1 MAEGNRMIFGLFLAA
16 GFIVHSEIGRSILPS
31 PLHGFR
37 LATVWNT
44 HELRTTLIRIRVHV
58 LAANL
63 RTTYNNLKISSL
75 LPLRHRVKT
84 IHNPSSFLREKE
96 KRIHARVSHRRSR
109 SKGGID
115 QTKTKEKGEIERER
129 GKQVHL
135 VVILTKKKEK
145 KEKYQGEEMHASR
158 GVCNFRK
165 RCLVASRNR
174 ISFCPS
180 PLTTR
185 AFPSISPFPLLFFL
199 SRKPALIPASLS
211 PENAP
216 ENLHAR
222 DSTSNKRIPRKQYQ
236 TIYLEERKSGNI

>member
-1 MAEGNRMIFGLFLAA
+1 MIFGLFLAA

-129 GKQVHL
+129 ERETG
-135 VVILTKKKEK
+135 TSCRNPYEK
-145 KEKYQGEEMHASR
+145 K
-158 GVCNFRK
+158 RK
-165 RCLVASRNR
+165 K
-174 ISFCPS
+174 
-180 PLTTR
+180 
-185 AFPSISPFPLLFFL
+185 
-199 SRKPALIPASLS
+199 RK
-211 PENAP
+211 
-216 ENLHAR
+216 
-222 DSTSNKRIPRKQYQ
+222 KRKIPR
-236 TIYLEERKSGNI
+236 RGDACVSRRM

>member
-1 MAEGNRMIFGLFLAA
+1 MIFGLFLAA
-16 GFIVHSEIGRSILPS
+16 GFIVHSEIGRSILPPSPS

-96 KRIHARVSHRRSR
+96 KRIHARVSRRRSR

-135 VVILTKKKEK
+135 VVILTKKKEKKEK

-185 AFPSISPFPLLFFL
+185 AFPSISPFL
-199 SRKPALIPASLS
+199 SFS
-211 PENAP
+211 
-216 ENLHAR
+216 
-222 DSTSNKRIPRKQYQ
+222 
-236 TIYLEERKSGNI
+236 

>member
-1 MAEGNRMIFGLFLAA
+1 MIFGLFLAA

-135 VVILTKKKEK
+135 VVILTKKKK
-145 KEKYQGEEMHASR
+145 KKKNTKERRCMRLEAYVISENDASWRHETESLSAPPPLPHAPFLPS
-158 GVCNFRK
+158 
-165 RCLVASRNR
+165 LLSL
-174 ISFCPS
+174 SFS
-180 PLTTR
+180 
-185 AFPSISPFPLLFFL
+185 FFL
-199 SRKPALIPASLS
+199 VNRP
-211 PENAP
+211 
-216 ENLHAR
+216 
-222 DSTSNKRIPRKQYQ
+222 
-236 TIYLEERKSGNI
+236 